1 MTTRTTIDIGR
12 MDAVLAKHAAGDQGA
27 MVPLLQDVQAIYNYL
42 PAQAIRAVAEHL
54 RVPLAKAYSVA
65 TFYKAFSLKPRG
77 RTIVKLCMGTSCH
90 IRGASIVLDDVKS
103 GLGIGPGETTP
114 DMEYTVEIVNCVGA
128 CALAPIVIA
137 GDRYLAD
144 VKPGTIVRRLEDARE
159 RRTCE

>member
-1 MTTRTTIDIGR
+1 MTTQLTVDLEK
-12 MDAVLAKHAAGDQGA
+12 MDGVLGKYAAGDESA
-27 MVPLLQDVQAIYNYL
+27 MVPLLQDVQATYNYL
-42 PAQAIRAVAEHL
+42 PAAAIRAVANHI

-90 IRGASIVLDDVKS
+90 IRGASIVLDDVRN

-128 CALAPIVIA
+128 CALAPVVIA

-144 VKPGTIVRRLEDARE
+144 VRPGTIVERLEDA
-159 RRTCE
+159 

>member
-1 MTTRTTIDIGR
+1 MTTQLTVDLEK
-12 MDAVLAKHAAGDQGA
+12 MDGVLGKYAAGDESA
-27 MVPLLQDVQAIYNYL
+27 MVPLLQDVQATYNYL
-42 PAQAIRAVAEHL
+42 PAAAIRAVANHI

-65 TFYKAFSLKPRG
+65 TFYKSFSLKPRG

-90 IRGASIVLDDVKS
+90 IRGASIVLDDVRN

-128 CALAPIVIA
+128 CALAPVVIA

-144 VKPGTIVRRLEDARE
+144 VRPGTIVERLEDA
-159 RRTCE
+159 

>member
-1 MTTRTTIDIGR
+1 MTSRPTIDLER
-12 MDAVLAKHAAGDQGA
+12 MDATLAKYAAGDQSA
-27 MVPLLQDVQAIYNYL
+27 MVPLLQDVQATYNYL
-42 PAQAIRAVAEHL
+42 PAQAIRAVADHL

-77 RTIVKLCMGTSCH
+77 RKIVKLCMGTSCH
-90 IRGASIVLDDVKS
+90 IRGAAIVLDDVRN

-144 VKPGTIVRRLEDARE
+144 VKPGTIVKRLQDA
-159 RRTCE
+159 